1 MGLYNNIPVFLDEN
15 SGYSKSQVEKINTIV
30 RTARNR
36 FTSIATQST
45 NELPKIKKFITAKY
59 NRVLNLRD
67 YLFDKNFSISF
78 ILDPAGFAP
87 GLEFPLFEFEGTIME
102 LHCEGSNS
110 SDYPAATLSSLGYL
124 RIDTTK
130 NIIYFKCVNDWPVD
144 SGGNKVNYSV
154 YIGGA
159 IE

>member
-1 MGLYNNIPVFLDEN
+1 MGLYNNIPVFLDET
-15 SGYSKSQVEKINTIV
+15 SGYNKSQVEKINTIV

-36 FTSIATQST
+36 FISIATQNVS
-45 NELPKIKKFITAKY
+45 ELPKIEKFVTAKY
-59 NRVLNLRD
+59 NRVLDLKD

-87 GLEFPLFEFEGTIME
+87 GLEFPLFEFDGTITE

-110 SDYPAATLSSLGYL
+110 SDTPAKTLSSLGYL

-130 NIIYFKCVNDWPVD
+130 KVIYFKCVNDWPTD
-144 SGGNKVNYSV
+144 SSGNKVNYSV
-154 YIGGA
+154 YIGGT
-159 IE
+159 ID